1 MSDRESLFGTD
12 GIRGSAGVFPIDPES
27 MVRLGHGIGRVLFG
41 YTSHAQVIVGKD
53 TRLSGYMLES
63 ALEAGLISS
72 GVNVVLT
79 GPLPTPAIGYLTET
93 LRADLGIVISAS
105 HNPYKDNGI
114 KLVLPNGEKLGKQ
127 ACWEI
132 EQYLYS
138 QLKMD
143 PMAAIGKASRLPGA
157 AERYAERCKSRL
169 IYTKDLQQMKIVI
182 DCANGATYQIAKLVF
197 QELHAQVVC
206 INDKPDGKNINLN
219 CGAVD
224 TRMLAERVV
233 AEQADCGLAF
243 DGDGDRLMMVDHKGN
258 ELDGDDILW
267 VLSNNYLRYRDMA
280 GIVNTVMSNGA
291 LKDLLAEKKIETV
304 TVGVGDQ
311 HVMRALKE
319 HQFLVGAEPSGHI
332 LPLDACSMGD
342 GIIAGILVLET
353 MLVTGK
359 RLNELSLPHRYQQ
372 VKGNIDLN
380 FELDRSVLEK
390 NIEFFSGQLDQS
402 VRSVIRFSGTEP
414 KLRYLFESDQVDL
427 KHIEEQ
433 FKNSCLAG

>member
-1 MSDRESLFGTD
+1 MIENLYL
-12 GIRGSAGVFPIDPES
+12 EQ
-27 MVRLGHGIGRVLFG
+27 MVSVAVLASFQLILNQWSVWAMNRSSSIGNA
-41 YTSHAQVIVGKD
+41 SHAQVIVGKD

-169 IYTKDLQQMKIVI
+169 IHTKDLQQMKIVI

-206 INDKPDGKNINLN
+206 INDKPDGK
-219 CGAVD
+219 
-224 TRMLAERVV
+224 
-233 AEQADCGLAF
+233 
-243 DGDGDRLMMVDHKGN
+243 
-258 ELDGDDILW
+258 
-267 VLSNNYLRYRDMA
+267 
-280 GIVNTVMSNGA
+280 
-291 LKDLLAEKKIETV
+291 
-304 TVGVGDQ
+304 
-311 HVMRALKE
+311 
-319 HQFLVGAEPSGHI
+319 HQFKLWCGRYTH
-332 LPLDACSMGD
+332 ACRACCG
-342 GIIAGILVLET
+342 
-353 MLVTGK
+353 
-359 RLNELSLPHRYQQ
+359 
-372 VKGNIDLN
+372 
-380 FELDRSVLEK
+380 
-390 NIEFFSGQLDQS
+390 
-402 VRSVIRFSGTEP
+402 
-414 KLRYLFESDQVDL
+414 
-427 KHIEEQ
+427 
-433 FKNSCLAG
+433 

>member
-1 MSDRESLFGTD
+1 MSDRKSLFGTD

-41 YTSHAQVIVGKD
+41 NASHAQVIVGKD

-169 IYTKDLQQMKIVI
+169 IHTKDLQQMKIVI

-197 QELHAQVVC
+197 QEL
-206 INDKPDGKNINLN
+206 
-219 CGAVD
+219 
-224 TRMLAERVV
+224 
-233 AEQADCGLAF
+233 
-243 DGDGDRLMMVDHKGN
+243 
-258 ELDGDDILW
+258 
-267 VLSNNYLRYRDMA
+267 
-280 GIVNTVMSNGA
+280 
-291 LKDLLAEKKIETV
+291 
-304 TVGVGDQ
+304 
-311 HVMRALKE
+311 
-319 HQFLVGAEPSGHI
+319 
-332 LPLDACSMGD
+332 
-342 GIIAGILVLET
+342 
-353 MLVTGK
+353 
-359 RLNELSLPHRYQQ
+359 
-372 VKGNIDLN
+372 
-380 FELDRSVLEK
+380 
-390 NIEFFSGQLDQS
+390 QLQP
-402 VRSVIRFSGTEP
+402 G
-414 KLRYLFESDQVDL
+414 
-427 KHIEEQ
+427 
-433 FKNSCLAG
+433 